1 MENKSFHLPL
11 YPGSRAVMA
20 FTFFFRDLPV
30 LEYAVNE
37 TIKLAMGRLRIKV
50 WDAGSALGQEPYTL
64 AILFAERL
72 GATYNNLYLDTTDYD
87 SENNFREI
95 VEKATYKYDELQRM
109 PADIFKKYF
118 VFQENDLHRV
128 CDKVRSRVF
137 FQYHDLLTLKP
148 IGLDYALV
156 VCKNVLLHFQ
166 YSERIEVIKM
176 YHKAL
181 CPGGYLAMENTQKM
195 PIEISHL
202 FEQVVP
208 DAQLY
213 RKL

>member
-1 MENKSFHLPL
+1 
-11 YPGSRAVMA
+11 MA

-30 LEYAVNE
+30 LSYAVDE
-37 TIKLAMGRLRIKV
+37 TIRLAMGRMRIKV
-50 WDAGSALGQEPYTL
+50 WDAGCALGQEPYTL

-72 GATYNNLYLDTTDYD
+72 GATFNNLYLDATDYD
-87 SENNFREI
+87 SDNNFGD
-95 VEKATYKYDELQRM
+95 VVSKATYKYEELQRI
-109 PADIFKKYF
+109 PEDIFKKYF
-118 VFQENDLHRV
+118 EAVGNDLHQV
-128 CDKVRSRVF
+128 CSKVRSRVF
-137 FQYHDLLTLKP
+137 FKYHNLLSLKP
-148 IGLDYALV
+148 IGSDYALV

-176 YHKAL
+176 YHQAL
-181 CPGGYLAMENTQKM
+181 SQGGYLAMENTQKM
-195 PIEISHL
+195 PAEIAHL

>member
-1 MENKSFHLPL
+1 
-11 YPGSRAVMA
+11 MA

-30 LEYAVNE
+30 LEYAVDQA
-37 TIKLAMGRLRIKV
+37 IRLAMGRMRIKV
-50 WDAGSALGQEPYTL
+50 WDAGCALGQEPYTL

-72 GATYNNLYLDTTDYD
+72 GATFNNLYLDATDYD
-87 SENNFREI
+87 SENNFGDI
-95 VEKATYKYDELQRM
+95 VKQATYKYEELQRI
-109 PADIFKKYF
+109 PVDIFKKYF
-118 VFQENDLHRV
+118 DSQGNDLYRV

-137 FQYHDLLTLKP
+137 FQYHDLLSLKAP
-148 IGLDYALV
+148 GSDYALV

-166 YSERIEVIKM
+166 YNERIEVIKM
-176 YHKAL
+176 YHQSL
-181 CPGGYLAMENTQKM
+181 SPGGFLAMENTQKM
-195 PIEISHL
+195 PEEISHL

>member
-1 MENKSFHLPL
+1 
-11 YPGSRAVMA
+11 MA

-30 LEYAVNE
+30 LEYAVDA
-37 TIKLAMGRLRIKV
+37 TIKLAMGRMRIKV

-72 GATYNNLYLDTTDYD
+72 GATFNNLYLDATDYD
-87 SENNFREI
+87 SENNFGDI
-95 VEKATYKYDELQRM
+95 VKLAMYKYEELQRI
-109 PADIFKKYF
+109 PVEIFDKYF
-118 VFQENDLHRV
+118 VSQGNELYRV

-137 FQYHDLLTLKP
+137 FQYHDLLSLKP

-166 YSERIEVIKM
+166 YNERIEVIKM
-176 YHKAL
+176 YHQAL
-181 CPGGYLAMENTQKM
+181 SPGGYLALENTQKM
-195 PIEISHL
+195 PVEISHL

-213 RKL
+213 KKL

>member
-1 MENKSFHLPL
+1 
-11 YPGSRAVMA
+11 MA

-37 TIKLAMGRLRIKV
+37 TIKLAMGRMRIKV

-72 GATYNNLYLDTTDYD
+72 GATFNNLYLDTTDYD
-87 SENNFREI
+87 SENNFGDI
-95 VEKATYKYDELQRM
+95 VKLATYKYEELQRM

-118 VFQENDLHRV
+118 VSQGDDLHQV

-148 IGLDYALV
+148 IGSDYALV

-166 YSERIEVIKM
+166 YNERIDVIKM
-176 YHKAL
+176 YHQAL
-181 CPGGYLAMENTQKM
+181 SPGGFLALENTQKM
-195 PIEISHL
+195 PAEISHL
-202 FEQVVP
+202 FEQVMP

>member
-1 MENKSFHLPL
+1 
-11 YPGSRAVMA
+11 MA

-30 LEYAVNE
+30 LEYAVEN
-37 TIKLAMGRLRIKV
+37 TIKFAMGRMRIKV

-72 GATYNNLYLDTTDYD
+72 GATFNNLYLDATDYD
-87 SENNFREI
+87 SENNFGDI
-95 VEKATYKYDELQRM
+95 VKLATYKYEELQRIPVDM
-109 PADIFKKYF
+109 FKRYF
-118 VFQENDLHRV
+118 DAQENDLHQV

-137 FQYHDLLTLKP
+137 FQYHDLLSLKP
-148 IGLDYALV
+148 IGSDYALV

-176 YHKAL
+176 YHSSL
-181 CPGGYLAMENTQKM
+181 SPGGYLALENTQKM

-213 RKL
+213 RKI